1 MKLKTKETVGQVG
14 FGAKLLSTNE
24 DSAIPQTQLKENQL
38 KFVPERSY
46 QKIDSVVIGRLMSF
60 NDLGQPLV
68 AYPGNPYCYPLP
80 AHSIVSLSGD
90 DKGRGLVLQFENSDP
105 GQPIILGLLQLNVP
119 VGPETRKKK
128 SRTELEV
135 DGEKIIFTADKEI
148 ILRCGEAS
156 ITLTRA
162 GKIIVRGAYLVSR
175 STGVN
180 RIKGGSVQIN

>member
-68 AYPGNPYCYPLP
+68 AYPGNPYCHLLP
-80 AHSIVSLSGD
+80 AHSIVSLSED

-105 GQPIILGLLQLNVP
+105 GRPIILGLLQPNVP
-119 VGPETRKKK
+119 VGPETRKK
-128 SRTELEV
+128 SHTELEV
-135 DGEKIIFTADKEI
+135 DGEKLIFTADKEI
-148 ILRCGEAS
+148 VLRCGEAS

-162 GKIIVRGAYLVSR
+162 GKIIIRGAYLVSR